1 MAQTTTTLDGDWKI
15 GQAAALRE
23 TLMAALAEG
32 DLRLDTTALTA
43 ADCAVVQ
50 VLLSARRSAAQL
62 DRNLHI
68 DIAEGGALA
77 SMLDR
82 LALTDAFAAA

>member
-1 MAQTTTTLDGDWKI
+1 MDQTITTLDGELKTA
-15 GQAAALRE
+15 QAAALRE
-23 TLMAALAEG
+23 TLMAALAAG
-32 DLRLDTTALTA
+32 NLRIDTAGVTA

-50 VLLSARRSAAQL
+50 VLLSARSTARQL
-62 DRNLHI
+62 DRNLQI

-77 SMLDR
+77 DMLDR

>member
-1 MAQTTTTLDGDWKI
+1 MDQTITTLDGELKTA
-15 GQAAALRE
+15 QAAALRE

-32 DLRLDTTALTA
+32 DLRIDTTGVTA

-50 VLLSARRSAAQL
+50 VLLSARNSARQL
-62 DRNLHI
+62 DRNLQI

-77 SMLDR
+77 QMLDR

>member
-1 MAQTTTTLDGDWKI
+1 MDQTITTLDGELKTA
-15 GQAAALRE
+15 QAAALRE

-32 DLRLDTTALTA
+32 DLRIDTTGVTA

-50 VLLSARRSAAQL
+50 VFLSARSSARQL
-62 DRNLHI
+62 DRNLQI

-77 SMLDR
+77 QMLDR

>member
-1 MAQTTTTLDGDWKI
+1 MDQTITTLDGELKTA
-15 GQAAALRE
+15 QAAALRE

-32 DLRLDTTALTA
+32 DLRIDTTEVTA

-50 VLLSARRSAAQL
+50 VLLSARSSARQL
-62 DRNLHI
+62 DRNLQI

-77 SMLDR
+77 QMLDR

>member
-1 MAQTTTTLDGDWKI
+1 MDQTITTLDGELKTA
-15 GQAAALRE
+15 QAAALRE

-32 DLRLDTTALTA
+32 DLRIDTAGVTA

-50 VLLSARRSAAQL
+50 VLLSARSSARQL
-62 DRNLHI
+62 DRNLQI

-77 SMLDR
+77 QMLDR

>member
-1 MAQTTTTLDGDWKI
+1 
-15 GQAAALRE
+15 
-23 TLMAALAEG
+23 
-32 DLRLDTTALTA
+32 
-43 ADCAVVQ
+43 VQ

-82 LALTDAFAAA
+82 LALTDAFADA

>member
-1 MAQTTTTLDGDWKI
+1 MDQTITTLDGELKTA
-15 GQAAALRE
+15 QAAALRE
-23 TLMAALAEG
+23 TLMAALAAG
-32 DLRLDTTALTA
+32 DLRIDTAGVTA

-50 VLLSARRSAAQL
+50 VLLSAHSTARQL
-62 DRNLHI
+62 DRNLQI

-77 SMLDR
+77 DMLDR

>member
-1 MAQTTTTLDGDWKI
+1 MDQTITTLDGELKTA
-15 GQAAALRE
+15 QAAALRE

-32 DLRLDTTALTA
+32 DLRIDTAGVTA

-50 VLLSARRSAAQL
+50 VLLSARNSARQL
-62 DRNLHI
+62 DRNLQI

-77 SMLDR
+77 QMLDR

>member
-1 MAQTTTTLDGDWKI
+1 MEQATTTLEGELKTA
-15 GQAAALRE
+15 QAAALRE

-32 DLRLDTTALTA
+32 DLCIDTTGVTA

-50 VLLSARRSAAQL
+50 VLLSAQCSARQL
-62 DRNLHI
+62 DRNLQVV
-68 DIAEGGALA
+68 IAEDGALA

-82 LALTDAFAAA
+82 LALTDAFATA